1 MSGTD
6 QNKESELPLNM
17 QFYDSERYQPSL
29 EDVLT
34 VKNILFTL
42 RPESPLPLEL
52 IDAIIDLSEYWPHTT
67 TKGFFFPG
75 QEEGDQN
82 VNISR
87 REVTI
92 RAGGLLENKFLL
104 RTLPIGYLPSQGN
117 NNDSSLEIHPADQWK
132 FSKQRPKPLP
142 KDREIP
148 QDATE
153 EVLNEWVE
161 RSQIR
166 GEHPCKKI
174 VFHLRSHD
182 QGWGGVRTDKGTYR
196 GSYTWF
202 DVGLERTYATRK
214 GNSTCFFKARA
225 NNTSNLQDLTTIKPA
240 EHIPESPS
248 FCLSSSDSDT
258 QDSTNEIK
266 CSTQTIFPNLQ
277 DNPSYDRENDANP
290 ATNYP
295 HMFVHALNPDNKILQ
310 KNKTATRVFE
320 DHKITWRFN
329 DDIHPESPEADELEA
344 QGRGRETANGE
355 FVRNLKIGD
364 VVTLWAKA
372 RFPGWANTVEDVS
385 MDVYYAV

>member
-75 QEEGDQN
+75 QEEGGQN
-82 VNISR
+82 ANISR

-92 RAGGLLENKFLL
+92 RAGGPSENKFLL

-117 NNDSSLEIHPADQWK
+117 NNDSSLEIHSEDQWK
-132 FSKQRPKPLP
+132 FSKQTPKPLP

-153 EVLNEWVE
+153 EVLNQWAE

-214 GNSTCFFKARA
+214 VN
-225 NNTSNLQDLTTIKPA
+225 PA
-240 EHIPESPS
+240 EHTPESPS
-248 FCLSSSDSDT
+248 FRLSSSDSDT
-258 QDSTNEIK
+258 RDSTNEIK
-266 CSTQTIFPNLQ
+266 CSTQTIFPDIQN
-277 DNPSYDRENDANP
+277 NPSYDRENDANP
-290 ATNYP
+290 ATKYP
-295 HMFVHALNPDNKILQ
+295 QMFVHALNPDNKILQ

-329 DDIHPESPEADELEA
+329 DDIHPESLEADELEA

>member
-6 QNKESELPLNM
+6 QKRESELPLNM

-34 VKNILFTL
+34 VKNTLFTL

-82 VNISR
+82 VNIIR

-92 RAGGLLENKFLL
+92 RAGA
-104 RTLPIGYLPSQGN
+104 Q
-117 NNDSSLEIHPADQWK
+117 
-132 FSKQRPKPLP
+132 QRIRMGG
-142 KDREIP
+142 DR
-148 QDATE
+148 A
-153 EVLNEWVE
+153 
-161 RSQIR
+161 
-166 GEHPCKKI
+166 
-174 VFHLRSHD
+174 
-182 QGWGGVRTDKGTYR
+182 DKGTYR

-202 DVGLERTYATRK
+202 DVGLERTYATRR
-214 GNSTCFFKARA
+214 GNSTCFFKAHI
-225 NNTSNLQDLTTIKPA
+225 NNTSNYKDLTNIKPP

-248 FCLSSSDSDT
+248 FRLSNSNPDT
-258 QDSTNEIK
+258 QESTNEIR
-266 CSTQTIFPNLQ
+266 CSTQTISPDVEN
-277 DNPSYDRENDANP
+277 NPSYDRENDANP
-290 ATNYP
+290 VTKYP
-295 HMFVHALNPDNKILQ
+295 HMFIHTLNPDNKILQ

-329 DDIHPESPEADELEA
+329 DDVHPESPEADELEA
-344 QGRGRETANGE
+344 QGRGRETGNGE
-355 FVRNLKIGD
+355 FIRNLKIGD

-372 RFPGWANTVEDVS
+372 RFPGWANTVEDVG

>member
-6 QNKESELPLNM
+6 QNKESELPLSM

-75 QEEGDQN
+75 QEDGDQSL
-82 VNISR
+82 NISR

-92 RAGGLLENKFLL
+92 RAGGPLENKFLL
-104 RTLPIGYLPSQGN
+104 RTLPIGYLPSPGN
-117 NNDSSLEIHPADQWK
+117 IKVSSLEIHSEDQWK
-132 FSKQRPKPLP
+132 FSKQIPKFLP

-153 EVLNEWVE
+153 EVLTKWAE

-214 GNSTCFFKARA
+214 A
-225 NNTSNLQDLTTIKPA
+225 IKPA

-248 FCLSSSDSDT
+248 FRLSSSDSDT
-258 QDSTNEIK
+258 QESTSEIK
-266 CSTQTIFPNLQ
+266 CSTQTIFPDVQ
-277 DNPSYDRENDANP
+277 INPSYDRENDANP
-290 ATNYP
+290 ATKYP
-295 HMFVHALNPDNKILQ
+295 HMFIHTLNPHNKILQ
-310 KNKTATRVFE
+310 KNKTATKGFE

-355 FVRNLKIGD
+355 FVRNLEIGD

>member
-6 QNKESELPLNM
+6 QNKEAELSLNM

-34 VKNILFTL
+34 VINILFTL
-42 RPESPLPLEL
+42 HPESPLPLEL
-52 IDAIIDLSEYWPHTT
+52 IDSIIDLSEYWPHTT
-67 TKGFFFPG
+67 TEGVLG
-75 QEEGDQN
+75 QEEGNQN
-82 VNISR
+82 INIST

-104 RTLPIGYLPSQGN
+104 RTLPIGYLQSQENNKDLSFQIPS
-117 NNDSSLEIHPADQWK
+117 DDQRK
-132 FSKQRPKPLP
+132 FSNQTPKPLP
-142 KDREIP
+142 KDRGIP

-153 EVLNEWVE
+153 EVLNAWAE
-161 RSQIR
+161 RSHIR
-166 GEHPCKKI
+166 GEFPCKKI
-174 VFHLRSHD
+174 VFHIRSHD

-202 DVGLERTYATRK
+202 DVGLERIYATRK
-214 GNSTCFFKARA
+214 A
-225 NNTSNLQDLTTIKPA
+225 A
-240 EHIPESPS
+240 EHIPGSP
-248 FCLSSSDSDT
+248 FFRLSTSDSDT
-258 QDSTNEIK
+258 QKSTNRIK
-266 CSTQTIFPNLQ
+266 CSTQTISPDVE

-290 ATNYP
+290 VTKFP
-295 HMFVHALNPDNKILQ
+295 HMFRHTLNPDNKILQ

-344 QGRGRETANGE
+344 KGRGRETANGE
-355 FVRNLKIGD
+355 FIRNLKVGD

-372 RFPGWANTVEDVS
+372 RFPGWTNTVEDVK
-385 MDVYYAV
+385 MDVYCAV

>member
-67 TKGFFFPG
+67 TTGLFFPG

-82 VNISR
+82 VNISTQ
-87 REVTI
+87 EVTI
-92 RAGGLLENKFLL
+92 RAGGPLENKFLL
-104 RTLPIGYLPSQGN
+104 RTLPIGYLPSQAN
-117 NNDSSLEIHPADQWK
+117 NNDSSLEIHSEDQWK
-132 FSKQRPKPLP
+132 FSKQIPKPLP

-148 QDATE
+148 EDATE
-153 EVLNEWVE
+153 EVFNEWAE

-182 QGWGGVRTDKGTYR
+182 QGWGGVRADKGTYR

-214 GNSTCFFKARA
+214 
-225 NNTSNLQDLTTIKPA
+225 

-248 FCLSSSDSDT
+248 FRLSSSDSDI
-258 QDSTNEIK
+258 QASTNEIK
-266 CSTQTIFPNLQ
+266 CGTQTIFPDVQ

-290 ATNYP
+290 ATKYP
-295 HMFVHALNPDNKILQ
+295 QMFVHTLNPDNKILQ
-310 KNKTATRVFE
+310 RNKTATRTFE
-320 DHKITWRFN
+320 DHKIIWRSN

-372 RFPGWANTVEDVS
+372 RFPGWANTVQDVS

>member
-1 MSGTD
+1 
-6 QNKESELPLNM
+6 M

-67 TKGFFFPG
+67 TTGFFFPG

-82 VNISR
+82 VNISS

-92 RAGGLLENKFLL
+92 RAGGPLENKFLL

-117 NNDSSLEIHPADQWK
+117 NNDSSLEIHSEDQWK
-132 FSKQRPKPLP
+132 FSKQIPKPLP

-148 QDATE
+148 EDATE
-153 EVLNEWVE
+153 EVLNEWAE

-214 GNSTCFFKARA
+214 
-225 NNTSNLQDLTTIKPA
+225 

-248 FCLSSSDSDT
+248 FRLSSSDSDT
-258 QDSTNEIK
+258 QVSTNGIK
-266 CSTQTIFPNLQ
+266 CGTQTIFPDVQ

-290 ATNYP
+290 ATKYP
-295 HMFVHALNPDNKILQ
+295 QMFVHTLNPDNKILQ
-310 KNKTATRVFE
+310 RNKTATRVFE

-372 RFPGWANTVEDVS
+372 RFPGWANTVQDESSWRFLGPFQGAHTCCFQDVVEEQTEKGGES
-385 MDVYYAV
+385 LPEIVVNVGMR